1 MLQPNTS
8 RPPTSGL
15 PSARIALVASE
26 YNRRYVDGLVD
37 AAVRVLREAA
47 VEVAVF
53 RVPGAF
59 EIPVVVETL
68 AAGGPRRWSA
78 VICLGLIL
86 RGETAHA
93 DLVGAAVT
101 RALMEIGLRH
111 RVPVIHEVL
120 LVSSKAQADVRC
132 LDPQHNRGAEAAQ
145 SALSMIRLM
154 RRLAGGGEVEGGK
167 KSTSETGS
175 RTVGGRGG
183 KGRSRGQMLRRRL
196 AST

>member
-1 MLQPNTS
+1 
-8 RPPTSGL
+8 
-15 PSARIALVASE
+15 
-26 YNRRYVDGLVD
+26 VDGLVD
-37 AAVRVLREAA
+37 AAVWVLREAA
-47 VEVAVF
+47 VEAEVF

-59 EIPVVVETL
+59 EIPVVAETL
-68 AAGGPRRWSA
+68 AAEGPRRWSA

-111 RVPVIHEVL
+111 RMPVIHEVL
-120 LVSSKAQADVRC
+120 LVGSKAQADVRC

-145 SALSMIRLM
+145 SALSMVRLM
-154 RRLAGGGEVEGGK
+154 RRLAGGGEVVVAK
-167 KSTSETGS
+167 KSPSETGARS
-175 RTVGGRGG
+175 VGGRGG